1 MAKHRRL
8 LLLILLGLILLFIT
22 RNAWLGAM
30 GHALVEDDPTASADV
45 AVVLATGVD
54 YPPRLIQAAQLY
66 RQGRVKRVLING
78 NRKTDVLREL
88 EQQGFVKAAPWYE
101 NSLRILE
108 LLGVPRQK
116 VWRVS
121 VEDAFDTVSE
131 AQGIVPFLQQT
142 DVNSVIITT
151 SKFHTRRATFVW
163 QKVLD
168 REDGIY
174 ASAASSDPFDP
185 DGWWREGRQIR
196 QLLAEYG
203 ALFYYMWKRP
213 WDLQPVEELTN

>member
-8 LLLILLGLILLFIT
+8 LLFILVGLILLFIT

-30 GHALVEDDPTASADV
+30 GHALVEDDPTAHADV
-45 AVVLATGVD
+45 AIVLATGVD

-66 RQGRVKRVLING
+66 RDGRVKRVLING

-88 EQQGFVKAAPWYE
+88 EQQGFVAAAPWYE

-108 LLGVPRQK
+108 LLGVPREK
-116 VWRVS
+116 VWWVS

-131 AQGIVPFLQQT
+131 AQGIVPFLQEKEVT
-142 DVNSVIITT
+142 SVIITT
-151 SKFHTRRATFVW
+151 SKFHTRRATYVW

-168 REDGIY
+168 REDGIH
-174 ASAASSDPFDP
+174 ASAAASDPFDP
-185 DGWWREGRQIR
+185 DGWWKEGRQVR

-203 ALFYYMWKRP
+203 ALFYYIWKQP
-213 WDLQPVEELTN
+213 WDLGPDEELTN